1 MKIVYSGAEIP
12 SNRTI
17 LEQAHAS
24 RMGVSVW
31 GLLKR
36 GMPKT
41 KKYLLENYFL
51 DDVEIFV
58 TPGIPAAATLSR
70 EELEDFC
77 ADYEAFIAENI
88 DRITLFTEVRHPVLD
103 DEFVEQ
109 QRRTVWAEVPEEKFA
124 VIYESGDLES
134 LAIRYLNVFIGGST
148 YEDNTHLAAQMR
160 SYAGKHGVKFHTAG
174 LAKPDLMRNSP
185 FSTMATLAWLSPMMR
200 GETIVWNNNTLTR
213 YPKRMKEQAR
223 SRYKAVYEQARLDFD
238 KILADDAVEVSKLA
252 VWSYQQ
258 LEAWNNK
265 MELVTNSDDSL
276 PPQKAETTP
285 FDVTNRGVE
294 KRKLETRNP
303 EEMRTLPVLG
313 IDFSRVIETDE
324 NGVDVLRDVPVARS
338 NGNSLR
344 QCNTCFVKDNCPAA
358 KPDNPCAFNL
368 PVELKTKD
376 QLKALIN
383 AFLEIQGQR
392 VAFAK
397 FTEDINGGYPD
408 PNVGQEIDRFFKM
421 LEQINKLDQSKE
433 TIRITAERSGGA
445 GVLSALFGD
454 RAQVLNEL
462 PNGGLNEQQ
471 TNRIIEQIN
480 PEQS

>member
-1 MKIVYSGAEIP
+1 MKIVYSGAETP
-12 SNRTI
+12 SNRLI
-17 LEQAHAS
+17 LEKAAAS
-24 RMGVSVW
+24 RMGVNVW
-31 GLLKR
+31 SLIKR
-36 GMPKT
+36 GLPKT

-51 DDVEIFV
+51 DGVEVFV
-58 TPGIPAAATLSR
+58 YPGIPSAAELST
-70 EELEDFC
+70 EELIEFC
-77 ADYEAFIAENI
+77 ADYETFIAENL
-88 DRITLFTEVRHPVLD
+88 DRITLFTEVTHPMLEDAFV
-103 DEFVEQ
+103 DE
-109 QRRTVWAEVPEEKFA
+109 QRRTVWSEVPEEKFA
-124 VIYESGDLES
+124 VIYQNGDLES
-134 LAIRYLNVFIGGST
+134 LSTRYLNVFIPGAI
-148 YEDNTHLAAQMR
+148 YEENAGLAAKMR
-160 SYAGKHGVKFHTAG
+160 SYALRHGTKFHTAG

-185 FSTMATLAWLSPMMR
+185 FETMSTLAWLSPMMR
-200 GETIVWNNNTLTR
+200 GETIIWNNNTLTR

-223 SRYKAVYEQARLDFD
+223 SRYKAVYEQAGLDFD
-238 KILADDAVEVSKLA
+238 KILEDDAIELSKLA
-252 VWSYQQ
+252 IWSYQQ

-265 MELVTNSDDSL
+265 MELVTNSDDTL
-276 PPQKAETTP
+276 PPVKAETTP

-303 EEMRTLPVLG
+303 EEMRTLPVLN

-324 NGVDVLRDVPVARS
+324 NGVDVLKEVPVARS
-338 NGNSLR
+338 NGSSLR
-344 QCNTCFVKDNCPAA
+344 QCNTCFVRDNCPAF
-358 KPDNPCAFNL
+358 KPDNPCAFSL

-376 QLKALIN
+376 QLKSLIN

-454 RAQVLNEL
+454 KAQVLNEL
-462 PNGGLNEQQ
+462 PNGGMNEQQ
-471 TNRIIEQIN
+471 VNKIIEQIN
-480 PEQS
+480 PE